1 MRTGDRAKLAKKA
14 AAILVEAFEK
24 ELKDSGTIIASA
36 ELRKNDKLVGAG
48 HTLVGCIDVGSYTA
62 KVFDPEMLPTTNSM
76 RQFLQVAVNLTSTT
90 LIQQALT
97 KLLPQKRKYVPKVT
111 THSNHITFTSQ
122 LYILATVSDTILRGR
137 ARVRSL
143 HKLECSPILEAAS
156 QLVNNFQLT
165 QRIMHCL
172 GHSNKCHTFWSLP
185 AFKKTL

>member
-76 RQFLQVAVNLTSTT
+76 RPIFASSCQFDINNINTAGTYKASTS
-90 LIQQALT
+90 
-97 KLLPQKRKYVPKVT
+97 
-111 THSNHITFTSQ
+111 
-122 LYILATVSDTILRGR
+122 
-137 ARVRSL
+137 
-143 HKLECSPILEAAS
+143 EA
-156 QLVNNFQLT
+156 
-165 QRIMHCL
+165 
-172 GHSNKCHTFWSLP
+172 
-185 AFKKTL
+185 